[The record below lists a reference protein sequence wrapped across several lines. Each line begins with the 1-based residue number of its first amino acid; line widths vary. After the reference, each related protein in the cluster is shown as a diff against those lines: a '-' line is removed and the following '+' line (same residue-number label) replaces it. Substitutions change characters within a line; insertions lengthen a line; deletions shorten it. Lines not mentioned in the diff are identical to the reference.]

1 MRYKAKSVNFGIIYG
16 QGAFGLSENLGI
28 SRTEAKQLID
38 NYFTQY
44 AAIKKYMDDM
54 IVFAKNHSYVETLMG
69 RKRWLRDIHSA
80 NNVVRSYAE
89 RNAINSPI
97 QGTAADMIKLAMIHI
112 HQAMKEK
119 KLQSKMILQVHD
131 ELVFDAHKEEVDI
144 LKPIIVEHMQK
155 ALPLPNNVPVVAE
168 VGTGNNWLE
177 AH

>member
-1 MRYKAKSVNFGIIYG
+1 
-16 QGAFGLSENLGI
+16 
-28 SRTEAKQLID
+28 
-38 NYFTQY
+38 
-44 AAIKKYMDDM
+44 
-54 IVFAKNHSYVETLMG
+54 
-69 RKRWLRDIHSA
+69 
-80 NNVVRSYAE
+80 
-89 RNAINSPI
+89 
-97 QGTAADMIKLAMIHI
+97 MIHI